1 MAIYAV
7 PSDKILIL
15 SQEDGEK
22 LIRDIKSSSI
32 SVEERERIRKKVK
45 RLRQKPE
52 KNNV

>member
-7 PSDKILIL
+7 PGDKILIL
-15 SQEDGEK
+15 NQEDGEK
-22 LIRDIKSSSI
+22 LLRDIKASSM

-45 RLRQKPE
+45 KLRQKPE